1 MGMGQIRKIFT
12 QSHFRKYNL
21 KRIGMSINRINTGSS
36 IVFPS
41 PEKRSGWHEFLT
53 NRSNVFAM
61 HENTTELA
69 RRSFSIEA
77 EESSSFSQYLSFRFY
92 RENLDQL
99 KDRTKD
105 SINNFLKTISE
116 IEEEFLIVLQNQQ
129 MKKLELQDLG
139 FDDTNTNYM
148 EENY

>member
-1 MGMGQIRKIFT
+1 
-12 QSHFRKYNL
+12 
-21 KRIGMSINRINTGSS
+21 
-36 IVFPS
+36 
-41 PEKRSGWHEFLT
+41 
-53 NRSNVFAM
+53 M

-77 EESSSFSQYLSFRFY
+77 EESNSFSQYLSFRFY

-99 KDRTKD
+99 KDKTKD

-129 MKKLELQDLG
+129 IKNLELQDLG
-139 FDDTNTNYM
+139 IDHINTDYM